1 MAILVTT
8 VFLMFARHIMET
20 FIFIVYNPLRCNL
33 KHSVIWSNNLHSVK
47 KLLCQEF
54 FWTSLISPNVSSSH
68 SDVLCVAAAG
78 GCVQLHADQHLDV
91 ETFPFPLFLTPPL
104 SLSPHLAPLSLF
116 LRLSSNF
123 FTRESAPSALE
134 SVFLFLWI
142 ASFLPDCVLVPSVRG
157 WHVEANE
164 AQCPLL
170 FVAEKGVWT
179 LSQCE
184 PDMLTEAAAATV
196 FTEGELPYQ
205 CVCCHLLHCFSG
217 KRVSV
222 SPELLFTKSRQA
234 SDFYPH
240 VTPPPDLLTVF

>member
-1 MAILVTT
+1 M
-8 VFLMFARHIMET
+8 
-20 FIFIVYNPLRCNL
+20 
-33 KHSVIWSNNLHSVK
+33 
-47 KLLCQEF
+47 
-54 FWTSLISPNVSSSH
+54 
-68 SDVLCVAAAG
+68 AAAG

-91 ETFPFPLFLTPPL
+91 ETFPFPLPLTPLPPPL
-104 SLSPHLAPLSLF
+104 SSSGSFVPFSSSLF
-116 LRLSSNF
+116 RF
-123 FTRESAPSALE
+123 FTRESAPSVLE

-142 ASFLPDCVLVPSVRG
+142 APFLPDCVPFPSVRG

-164 AQCPLL
+164 AQCLLL
-170 FVAEKGVWT
+170 FVAEKRVWT

-184 PDMLTEAAAATV
+184 PDVLTEAAAATV

-222 SPELLFTKSRQA
+222 SPELVFTKSRQ

-240 VTPPPDLLTVF
+240 VTPGSFNFSFKKKKKTLTDPRSAPPFLKGSLWI